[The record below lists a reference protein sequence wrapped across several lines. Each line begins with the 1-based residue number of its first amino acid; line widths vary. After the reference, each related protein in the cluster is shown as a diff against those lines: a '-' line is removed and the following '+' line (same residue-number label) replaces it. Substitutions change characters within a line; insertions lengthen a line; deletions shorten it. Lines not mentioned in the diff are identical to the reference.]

1 MGESKLKLKQQLFDP
16 VMAAQSFFQ
25 VSDEVLKTDK
35 QDVMSRWYG
44 GFEGVDFFTWSDQKG
59 NFIKLQLNFCGQI
72 FEWNIVHG
80 IRTGFVAM
88 DEEPAHFHK
97 TESIQYDE
105 TAQSPFIDTAVIFIK
120 NMNCLSPEEK
130 QEMLKNIKGNTNIDN
145 MSGEGFWEKFG
156 YPEVKYSESKSLM
169 GFKILWH
176 NVKSFFKKHFS
187 K

>member
-88 DEEPAHFHK
+88 DEE
-97 TESIQYDE
+97 
-105 TAQSPFIDTAVIFIK
+105 
-120 NMNCLSPEEK
+120 LS
-130 QEMLKNIKGNTNIDN
+130 LIHI
-145 MSGEGFWEKFG
+145 
-156 YPEVKYSESKSLM
+156 
-169 GFKILWH
+169 
-176 NVKSFFKKHFS
+176 
-187 K
+187 